1 MSSIEIEDLVMR
13 HPAVA
18 EAAVIGVSDG
28 RWGERPLAIVALKA
42 NQVADAET
50 IRRHLAGFVS
60 SGAISKF
67 AIPERILFVA
77 QLEKTSVGKLNKK
90 LLRERYGDRP

>member
-1 MSSIEIEDLVMR
+1 
-13 HPAVA
+13 
-18 EAAVIGVSDG
+18 
-28 RWGERPLAIVALKA
+28 
-42 NQVADAET
+42 VADAET

-60 SGAISKF
+60 SGGISKF

-90 LLRERYGDRP
+90 LLRERYGDLP